1 MKRILVSLL
10 MCGSV
15 IAAASPVFAQAA
27 QQAELRVTVIDQT
40 GASIPMARVLVA
52 APGATPV
59 AVGVNDRGQVT
70 LTALPIGNVQLHVES
85 EGFTPVDRTVTLRR
99 GSTNQTVTLS
109 IAGLQEEIVV
119 SDAAADDTRGNSLTT
134 TLEEDEIA
142 ELSDD
147 PDELQAQLEAMTGGA
162 GAVFQVNGFR
172 GGRLPNRD
180 EIRQIRFRTN
190 SFSADNHD
198 AGRVQVEII
207 TRPGLTEW
215 SGNANFGLRNDV
227 LNARNAFARTQTPEQ
242 FRRFTFG
249 LRGPWS
255 ATGLRCASTLTGT
268 DPSIPGRSSRCC
280 RTAASATR

>member
-1 MKRILVSLL
+1 M
-10 MCGSV
+10 
-15 IAAASPVFAQAA
+15 
-27 QQAELRVTVIDQT
+27 RVDDRRT
-40 GASIPMARVLVA
+40 GTAD
-52 APGATPV
+52 G
-59 AVGVNDRGQVT
+59 RGGQRPRADDAD
-70 LTALPIGNVQLHVES
+70 ALPVGNVQLHVES
-85 EGFTPVDRTVTLRR
+85 DGFTPVDRMLTLRR
-99 GSTNQTVTLS
+99 GSTNQTVTLG

-147 PDELQAQLEAMTGGA
+147 PDELRAQLEAMTGGA

-207 TRPGLTEW
+207 TQARPHGMERQRE
-215 SGNANFGLRNDV
+215 LRAAQRRAQRAERVCAHAD
-227 LNARNAFARTQTPEQ
+227 ARAVPPLHRRPARTARARTA
-242 FRRFTFG
+242 R
-249 LRGPWS
+249 
-255 ATGLRCASTLTGT
+255 RCASTSTAT
-268 DPSIPGRSSRCC
+268 VPSIRARSSRCC
-280 RTAASATR
+280 RTVASAIR